1 MITMMK
7 TCLIKQGIILL
18 TSFVACYGI
27 FCCWRVQ
34 KQFVFIV
41 LSIQEWEAMRQILKE
56 ACCFDMTPAGT
67 TEDDGDEGV
76 KDLIEM
82 TLKKM
87 DHDKDGRV
95 SFGDFEMTV
104 KKDPLMMEAFGPCL
118 PNSALG
124 SNN

>member
-1 MITMMK
+1 MNKEHLITAILIDLSKTFIVFSKEEMITMMK

-18 TSFVACYGI
+18 TTFVACYGI

-67 TEDDGDEGV
+67 TEDDGDEG
-76 KDLIEM
+76 
-82 TLKKM
+82 
-87 DHDKDGRV
+87 G
-95 SFGDFEMTV
+95 
-104 KKDPLMMEAFGPCL
+104 
-118 PNSALG
+118 
-124 SNN
+124 